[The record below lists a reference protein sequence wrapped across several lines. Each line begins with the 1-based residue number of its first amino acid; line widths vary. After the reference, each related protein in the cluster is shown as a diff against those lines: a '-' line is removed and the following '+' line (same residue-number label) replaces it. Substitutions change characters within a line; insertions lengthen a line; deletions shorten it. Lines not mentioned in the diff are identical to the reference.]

1 MREKYGVIANNQ
13 NTMDCSHQTNF
24 KTLLLFR
31 KVLILIVTEERF
43 HQKVQMTKRQVKV
56 HPLQIVTL
64 QPTEIQQKL
73 QVPTTPLAV
82 RRLFFFLINVII
94 IDSHSL
100 YLTSIFRITFKFRI
114 SKSCLNP
121 LCWFVEILHDYI
133 SKLKPFGNM
142 KVCFIIL
149 YMLFYKPVSLFVC
162 LFVCIVQV

>member
-1 MREKYGVIANNQ
+1 M
-13 NTMDCSHQTNF
+13 
-24 KTLLLFR
+24 
-31 KVLILIVTEERF
+31 
-43 HQKVQMTKRQVKV
+43 
-56 HPLQIVTL
+56 
-64 QPTEIQQKL
+64 
-73 QVPTTPLAV
+73 
-82 RRLFFFLINVII
+82 II

-162 LFVCIVQV
+162 LFVLYKFNNTAGTKLHIIRLLYFLVFILTYFNIPLFSYKHVLWKITWKIMVLFIWRISSHYSRLFIFQHIFYMSYKMEIAL